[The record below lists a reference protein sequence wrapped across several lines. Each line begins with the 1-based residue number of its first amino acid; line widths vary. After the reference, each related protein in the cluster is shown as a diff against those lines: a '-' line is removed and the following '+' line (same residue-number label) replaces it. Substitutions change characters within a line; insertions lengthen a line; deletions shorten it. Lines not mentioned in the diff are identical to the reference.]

1 MFDLHLIV
9 GLGNPGRDYHS
20 TRHNTGFMVV
30 EHIAGGCGTT
40 FKKHRGLAELAR
52 INVHRAPVLL
62 AKPLTFM
69 NNSGLAVNHLMH
81 HYKIELSRL
90 LVVCDDL
97 ALPLGRLRL
106 RGQGSSGGHK
116 GLGSIIEHLHTQQ
129 FARLRIGIGPE
140 HPADDTVDFV
150 LSSFSRKEKKLTDG
164 IIQKA
169 VWTVES
175 FITEGLE
182 KTMTLVNSNQE
193 ISNDL

>member
-9 GLGNPGRDYHS
+9 GLGNPGRDYHN
-20 TRHNTGFMVV
+20 TRHNMGYRVV
-30 EHIAGGCGTT
+30 EHIAGESGTT
-40 FKKHRGLAELAR
+40 FKKQRGLAEVAR
-52 INVHRAPVLL
+52 ITVGRTPVLL
-62 AKPLTFM
+62 AKPLTYM
-69 NNSGLAVNHLMH
+69 NNSGLAVSHLMH

-116 GLGSIIEHLHTQQ
+116 GLGSIIEHVHTHH
-129 FARLRIGIGPE
+129 FTRLRIGIGPE

-150 LSSFSRKEKKLTDG
+150 LSSFSRKEKKLMDG
-164 IIQKA
+164 IVQKA
-169 VWTVES
+169 MWTAES
-175 FITEGLE
+175 FVTEGLE

-193 ISNDL
+193 LSGDL